1 MTALSQAL
9 GLNIDIAYLD
19 GRSADGAVE
28 FVRFRNAPDEGE
40 KAMVLLY
47 RCVSGTFSVYF
58 CLGWA
63 ARGCT
68 RGRPCADALGPG
80 HARMHSLTAHSF
92 RHRPG
97 HYDILIGKS

>member
-40 KAMVLLY
+40 RAMVLLY
-47 RCVSGTFSVYF
+47 RCV
-58 CLGWA
+58 LGFFQLS
-63 ARGCT
+63 T
-68 RGRPCADALGPG
+68 Y
-80 HARMHSLTAHSF
+80 H
-92 RHRPG
+92 
-97 HYDILIGKS
+97 